1 MPFNEIYHTHYRE
14 LRRFGR
20 QFNISPELTED
31 LIQETFLRFYLEL
44 KNKVVFDNPRA
55 WLYKVLINLFKTHL
69 AKEKRAMNNI
79 ASLKAGMNKPFD
91 LHEEFVIS
99 EKQKI
104 VFKMLEQLPER
115 DKTLLLLYHSGLS
128 YSEMAEAMAINPSSI
143 GTMLV
148 RAIAKLKNELKTRYH
163 EMFE

>member
-1 MPFNEIYHTHYRE
+1 MPFNEIYNTHYRE

-44 KNKVVFDNPRA
+44 KNNVVFDNPRA

-69 AKEKRAMNNI
+69 AKEKRAMNNS
-79 ASLKAGMNKPFD
+79 AYLKARINNPFD

-104 VFKMLEQLPER
+104 VFNMLEQLPEK
-115 DKTLLLLYHSGLS
+115 DKTLLLLYHNGLS
-128 YSEMAEAMAINPSSI
+128 YAEIAEVTGINPTSI

-148 RAIAKLKNELKTRYH
+148 RAIAKLKNELKTHYH

>member
-44 KNKVVFDNPRA
+44 KNNVVFDNPRA

-69 AKEKRAMNNI
+69 AKEKRATNNI
-79 ASLKAGMNKPFD
+79 ASIISGMNKPFD

-104 VFKMLEQLPER
+104 VFNMLEQLPEK
-115 DKTLLLLYHSGLS
+115 DKTLLLLYHNGLS
-128 YSEMAEAMAINPSSI
+128 YAEIAEVTGINPSSI

-148 RAIAKLKNELKTRYH
+148 RAIAKLKNELKTHYH